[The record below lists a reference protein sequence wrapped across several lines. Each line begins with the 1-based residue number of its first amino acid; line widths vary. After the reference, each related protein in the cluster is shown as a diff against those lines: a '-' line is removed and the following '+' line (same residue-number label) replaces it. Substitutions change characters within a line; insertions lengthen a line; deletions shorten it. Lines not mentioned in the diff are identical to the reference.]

1 MLMSVIKM
9 PRYEMFWNNETRYEP
24 IASTLL
30 LKRYKKLREFLHVVD
45 NTEKDKP
52 ENKGDK
58 CFKVKPLLE
67 AVRTN
72 CNKIEPEVNHSID
85 EQIIPAKTKKSGGVR
100 QYNPKKPHKW
110 GFKNLVRAGQSGIIY
125 DFFLYGG
132 KNSTGGNSCS
142 ADAIVL
148 KLSEGIPRNQGFRLF
163 FDNWFSTLD
172 LMVQLKSIGIL
183 STATFRTNRLK
194 GCLIYC
200 FRQGI
205 EKGRLRILRLSF

>member
-9 PRYEMFWNNETRYEP
+9 PRYEMLWNNETRYEP

-30 LKRYKKLREFLHVVD
+30 LKRYKKLHEFLHVVD

-110 GFKNLVRAGQSGIIY
+110 GFKNLVRARVW
-125 DFFLYGG
+125 
-132 KNSTGGNSCS
+132 NN
-142 ADAIVL
+142 
-148 KLSEGIPRNQGFRLF
+148 
-163 FDNWFSTLD
+163 
-172 LMVQLKSIGIL
+172 
-183 STATFRTNRLK
+183 
-194 GCLIYC
+194 
-200 FRQGI
+200 
-205 EKGRLRILRLSF
+205 LRILSLWG

>member
-1 MLMSVIKM
+1 M
-9 PRYEMFWNNETRYEP
+9 PRYEMLWSNETRYEP

-85 EQIIPAKTKKSGGVR
+85 EQIIPAKTKKSRGVR
-100 QYNPKKPHKW
+100 QYNPKKPHKC
-110 GFKNLVRAGQSGIIY
+110 GFKNLLRA
-125 DFFLYGG
+125 
-132 KNSTGGNSCS
+132 
-142 ADAIVL
+142 
-148 KLSEGIPRNQGFRLF
+148 
-163 FDNWFSTLD
+163 
-172 LMVQLKSIGIL
+172 
-183 STATFRTNRLK
+183 
-194 GCLIYC
+194 
-200 FRQGI
+200 
-205 EKGRLRILRLSF
+205 

>member
-1 MLMSVIKM
+1 MSVIKM
-9 PRYEMFWNNETRYEP
+9 PRYEMLWNNETRYEP

-85 EQIIPAKTKKSGGVR
+85 EQIIPTKTKKSRGVR
-100 QYNPKKPHKW
+100 QYNPKKTHKW
-110 GFKNLVRAGQSGIIY
+110 GFRNLVRAGQSEIIY
-125 DFFLYGG
+125 DFFLY
-132 KNSTGGNSCS
+132 
-142 ADAIVL
+142 
-148 KLSEGIPRNQGFRLF
+148 EGIIALVA
-163 FDNWFSTLD
+163 TLAV
-172 LMVQLKSIGIL
+172 LMPL
-183 STATFRTNRLK
+183 
-194 GCLIYC
+194 C
-200 FRQGI
+200 
-205 EKGRLRILRLSF
+205 